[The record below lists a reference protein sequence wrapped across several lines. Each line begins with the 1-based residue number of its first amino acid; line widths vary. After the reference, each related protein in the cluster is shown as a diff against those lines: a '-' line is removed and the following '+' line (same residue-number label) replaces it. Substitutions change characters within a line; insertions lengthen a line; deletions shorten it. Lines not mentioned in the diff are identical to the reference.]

1 MRELFITIISA
12 LLALPLAAVERE
24 DEAFPLDTADVVWTF
39 TEGNRVKLL
48 NNADA
53 KFIDLFACIDTACH
67 SVHLEYFNF
76 RNDSIN
82 KLMMTLL
89 ARKLYEG
96 VEVRILFDD
105 FGNIS
110 NDQPIRRKHIRE
122 MRSIGFK
129 IQSYDPMLW
138 GAGLMCRYCSL
149 LKVISLSPPKD
160 LNLWDIG
167 LPNAASMCFSSM
179 EAFITPR

>member
-1 MRELFITIISA
+1 MKKLFIAIISA
-12 LLALPLAAVERE
+12 LLCLPLAAVERD

-53 KFIDLFACIDTACH
+53 KFLDLLTCIDTTRH

-82 KLMMTLL
+82 KIMMTLL
-89 ARKLYEG
+89 ARKLREG

-110 NDQPIRRKHIRE
+110 NDRPIRRKHLRE
-122 MRSIGFK
+122 MRELGFK
-129 IQSYDPMLW
+129 IKPYDPMQF
-138 GAGLMCRYCSL
+138 
-149 LKVISLSPPKD
+149 P
-160 LNLWDIG
+160 
-167 LPNAASMCFSSM
+167 
-179 EAFITPR
+179 